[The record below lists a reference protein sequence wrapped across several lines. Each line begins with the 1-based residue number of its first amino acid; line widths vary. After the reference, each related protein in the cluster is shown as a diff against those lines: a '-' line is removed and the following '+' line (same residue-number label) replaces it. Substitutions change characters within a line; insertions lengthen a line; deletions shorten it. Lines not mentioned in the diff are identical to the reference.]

1 MRLSNR
7 KSILSFVILVASIT
21 SPSITSASIST
32 QQKRDIHCLA
42 QNIHHEAR
50 GESTR
55 GQKAVASVTMNRVR
69 SKKYPK
75 TVCAVVRQPN
85 QFSWVGRQR
94 PAPISRIDPDIISI
108 ARRYVLSYN
117 PAKMDVTNGAISFH
131 STRVNPR
138 WKLKRVAQI
147 GNHVFY
153 RPIKR
158 TPAK

>member
-1 MRLSNR
+1 MRLSYK
-7 KSILSFVILVASIT
+7 KSILSFVILLSSIT
-21 SPSITSASIST
+21 SPSIVSASITS

-69 SKKYPK
+69 SGKYPK
-75 TVCAVVRQPN
+75 TVCGVVRQPR

-94 PAPISRIDPDIISI
+94 PTPITKIDPDIVSL
-108 ARRYVLSYN
+108 AHRYVLNYN
-117 PAKMDVTNGAISFH
+117 PARMDVTGGALSFH

-138 WKLKRVAQI
+138 WNMKRVARI
-147 GNHVFY
+147 GNHIFY
-153 RPIKR
+153 RP
-158 TPAK
+158 AKKQK